1 MLALPLVLG
10 NVLCSVEICTSGTV
24 AGVTRVLLGTF
35 GRALLAQI
43 RRIARHESAPSFAAR
58 GCILG
63 VMLAPIT
70 IFGGATCGTTLAAEN
85 TAADAEVA
93 PKSSSPDPQALLQAY
108 ERTLLPYQ
116 QFKVK
121 WTERNA
127 AVREDN
133 KPEWLNSLEETLV
146 RDRDRQK
153 YRAIWTNY
161 KDTGESERNWE
172 EDVLE
177 KGKTGVSVHPARSG
191 EDPQVPIVI
200 SDLRVSDEDYF
211 GSMRRGIPAGIIG
224 GIWIPTF
231 LQSSKLSAQQDTL
244 DGRPVD
250 VLRGVSGD
258 IEITLWLDPA
268 MNHIPRKIV
277 YDNHNSTPGSPPAT
291 LVYKVNRFEEK
302 GGVFIPVEAIETQH
316 TAAHVAAGMK
326 RLKVVNGKVVLDV
339 LPKKDE
345 NGKIA
350 MDPASTGLTEV
361 RLVDIQFNPKFADN
375 DFKFSKPIPDG
386 TKVSV
391 SFERPIRH
399 VSYEWRQ
406 GKVVKVVEPAIMGK
420 FRPTTD
426 VRAEIADR
434 LKAAKWGKDRVLVVF
449 GANTWRRCAVLEK
462 TFLSNPETLLLL
474 VDDVGA
480 YAYRVVFADLTNP
493 TNRALATEYGLT
505 LDGRQSPCAVVLD
518 ANGRVLC
525 SQDLAVFQRD
535 DSYDAEKLDAFLK
548 KWEAPSENAED
559 VLLAGLARAAKEQMK
574 PFVVI
579 TGAHC
584 VPCHRLIRFLGRWQD
599 VLGQDYVLVKIDADR
614 MTHVA
619 EAKTR
624 IGYETDRL
632 IGIPWYVILSPAGE
646 KLITSMGPLGNVGFP
661 SKQPGIDHLM
671 TMIRQTAAHISP
683 EQLKAIEESLVT
695 ADLEK

>member
-1 MLALPLVLG
+1 VWKFLTQATLVRPQ
-10 NVLCSVEICTSGTV
+10 V
-24 AGVTRVLLGTF
+24 AF
-35 GRALLAQI
+35 GDS
-43 RRIARHESAPSFAAR
+43 RIAVSLVTLGRGLRTQYRHMAWHESVPSFAACGR
-58 GCILG
+58 ILG
-63 VMLAPIT
+63 VTLASIA
-70 IFGGATCGTTLAAEN
+70 IFGAATCGMTLAAEKS
-85 TAADAEVA
+85 AADAGTA
-93 PKSSSPDPQALLQAY
+93 HKSSTPDPQALLQAY
-108 ERTLLPYQ
+108 EKTLLPYQ
-116 QFKVK
+116 QFKIK

-127 AVREDN
+127 ALRERDT
-133 KPEWLNSLEETLV
+133 PEWLNSFEETLV
-146 RDRDRQK
+146 RDRDRLK
-153 YRAIWTNY
+153 YTATWN
-161 KDTGESERNWE
+161 KDAGESERNWE

-177 KGKTGVSVHPARSG
+177 KGKTGVSLHPARSG
-191 EDPQVPIVI
+191 DDRQVPVVI

-211 GSMRRGIPAGIIG
+211 GSMRRGIPTGIIG

-231 LQSSKLSAQQDTL
+231 LQSSKLSAKWDTL
-244 DGRPVD
+244 EGRPVE

-258 IEITLWLDPA
+258 IEISLWLDPA
-268 MNHIPRKIV
+268 MKHVPRKIL
-277 YDNHNSTPGSPPAT
+277 YDNHRSKLGSPPVT
-291 LVYKVNRFEEK
+291 FVYKVNRFEEK

-316 TAAHVAAGMK
+316 TPPHEAAGIAHV
-326 RLKVVNGKVVLDV
+326 KVVNGKVVLDV

-345 NGKIA
+345 NGKIVMA
-350 MDPASTGLTEV
+350 PASTGLTEV
-361 RLVDIQFNPKFADN
+361 RLVDIQFDPKFT

-391 SFERPIRH
+391 PFEPTIRH

-426 VRAEIADR
+426 VKAEIADR
-434 LKAAKWGKDRVLVVF
+434 LKAAKWDKDRVLVIF
-449 GANTWRRCAVLEK
+449 GANTWRRCAALEE

-480 YAYRVVFADLTNP
+480 YAYQVVFADLTNP
-493 TNRALATEYGLT
+493 TNRALAAEYGLT
-505 LDGRQSPCAVVLD
+505 LDDRESPCAAVLD

-548 KWEAPSENAED
+548 KWEVPSENAED
-559 VLLAGLARAAKEQMK
+559 VLLAGLARAAKEKKK

-579 TGAHC
+579 MGAHC

-599 VLGQDYVLVKIDADR
+599 VLGQDFVLVKIDADR

-624 IGYETDRL
+624 IGHETDRL
-632 IGIPWYVILSPAGE
+632 IGIPWYVILSPTGE
-646 KLITSMGPLGNVGFP
+646 KLITSMGPMGNIGFP
-661 SKQPGIDHLM
+661 SKQPGINHFM
-671 TMIRQTAAHISP
+671 TMIRQTASHISP
-683 EQLKAIEESLVT
+683 EQLKDIEKALVTEGALIT
-695 ADLEK
+695 ADLGK